1 MAIINRDGFNFY
13 DGLNSGCMAIE
24 SNRIDSYLKYIKEND
39 IKWISLSN
47 LYYSTE
53 NIDFLVDCSF
63 IEKLSITS
71 TSILDYSG
79 LKHLKNLKSLSLE
92 EPKGKV
98 DLSNT
103 TSLEVLSTELSKNV
117 IGLDK
122 LHKLR
127 ILKLWKYNPKSKN
140 LIELNSLTS
149 LEELYITQ
157 SNITSLEGCSNFA
170 NLLKLE
176 LNYLTKL
183 EYIDEIEKN
192 ADTLISLRFDSCKKL
207 KNHDYVTCLR
217 KLELLAFDE
226 CGEIPSIR
234 FIKRIPNLKSFIF
247 VNTNIVDGDLSAC
260 EGLDYVG
267 FLNKK
272 HYSHKNQ
279 DFKEE

>member
-13 DGLNSGCMAIE
+13 DGLNSDCMAIE

-47 LYYSTE
+47 LYYSAE
-53 NIDFLVDCSF
+53 NIDFLVDCPF

-71 TSILDYSG
+71 SSILDYIG

-98 DLSNT
+98 DLSNI
-103 TSLEVLSTELSKNV
+103 TSLEELSTELNKNV
-117 IGLDK
+117 IGLDS

-127 ILKLWKYNPKSKN
+127 ILKLWKYNPKCKS
-140 LIELNSLTS
+140 LIELSSLTS

-157 SNITSLEGCSNFA
+157 SSIYSLEGCGNFT
-170 NLLKLE
+170 NLKKLKLS
-176 LNYLTKL
+176 YFRKL
-183 EYIDEIEKN
+183 EYIDEIEQN
-192 ADTLISLRFDSCKKL
+192 ANTLTSLRFDSCKKL
-207 KNHDYVTCLR
+207 KNHDYVTCLK

-226 CGEIPSIR
+226 CGEIPTIR
-234 FIKRIPNLKSFIF
+234 FIKQIPNLKSFIF

-272 HYSHKNQ
+272 HYSHKNE
-279 DFKEE
+279 DFKK